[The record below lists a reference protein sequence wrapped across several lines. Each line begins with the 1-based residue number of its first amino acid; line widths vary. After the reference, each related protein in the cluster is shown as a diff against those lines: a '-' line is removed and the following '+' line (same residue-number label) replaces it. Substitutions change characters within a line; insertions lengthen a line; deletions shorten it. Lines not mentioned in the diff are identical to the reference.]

1 MTGMAQSQAPWMV
14 SNGGSATAVDKAAA
28 IERLRALPIYEGVP
42 ASTVEGGAAAGPRFV
57 DLLVCIRPC
66 HLLVDET
73 EGAQLQSWLE
83 LPTIHGPFGKQN
95 ASSLTS
101 IGPTH

>member
-28 IERLRALPIYEGVP
+28 IERLRALPIYKGVP
-42 ASTVEGGAAAGPRFV
+42 ASTVEGGAAASPRFMH
-57 DLLVCIRPC
+57 LLVCIGPC

-73 EGAQLQSWLE
+73 EGAQL
-83 LPTIHGPFGKQN
+83 
-95 ASSLTS
+95 LTLS
-101 IGPTH
+101 